1 LRNALLNCLL
11 VSSSKSSGSSQLH
24 PGLPASHLLLALAIV
39 AVWGTNFVVIKV
51 SLESFPP
58 FLFAALRYI
67 FALLPVVFFMPK
79 PKVSWVN
86 LCIYGLA
93 TGLGQFGVMYFAID
107 GRISPGLASLV
118 IQTQVFFTIGFAMFF
133 AKESLRLY
141 QVVAVA
147 VAMTGLAII
156 ALHTDAM
163 TTFLGL
169 ALVVFAGL
177 SWGVANTVSR
187 RAGAINMLSYVV
199 WASAFSIP
207 PLLIISLLFEGGVS
221 HLWEITLVAPMGAW
235 IGVLWQAWGN
245 TLFGYA
251 AWGWL
256 LSKHP
261 AAVVAPA
268 PLLVP
273 IFGMGASAFFLGET
287 LPDWKIMAA
296 GLVIAGLVINLFW
309 PALRERSRQFF

>member
-1 LRNALLNCLL
+1 M
-11 VSSSKSSGSSQLH
+11 SSSKTSGTSQLH

-79 PKVSWVN
+79 PKVSWTN

-93 TGLGQFGVMYFAID
+93 TGVGQFGVMYFAID

-133 AKESLRLY
+133 AKEGLRLY
-141 QVVAVA
+141 QAVAVA
-147 VAMTGLAII
+147 VAMTGLVII
-156 ALHTDAM
+156 ALHTDAT

-169 ALVVFAGL
+169 ALVVFAGF

-187 RAGAINMLSYVV
+187 MAGAINMLSYVV

-207 PLLIISLLFEGGVS
+207 PLLLVSLIFEGGAS
-221 HLWEITLVAPMGAW
+221 HLWEITLVAPLGAW
-235 IGVLWQAWGN
+235 IGVLWQAWAN

-273 IFGMGASAFFLGET
+273 IFGMGASAFFLGEA

-296 GLVIAGLVINLFW
+296 GLVIAGLVVNLFW
-309 PALRERSRQFF
+309 PALRERSRHFF

>member
-1 LRNALLNCLL
+1 M
-11 VSSSKSSGSSQLH
+11 SSLEKQGSSQLH

-39 AVWGTNFVVIKV
+39 AVWGTNFVVIKI
-51 SLESFPP
+51 SLDSFPP
-58 FLFAALRYI
+58 FFFAALRYI

-79 PKVSWVN
+79 PKVSWGN
-86 LCIYGLA
+86 LCVYGLA
-93 TGLGQFGVMYFAID
+93 TGVGQFGVMYFAID

-133 AKESLRLY
+133 AKEGLRLY
-141 QVVAVA
+141 QAVAVA
-147 VAMTGLAII
+147 VAMTGLVII
-156 ALHTDAM
+156 ALHTDAT

-169 ALVVFAGL
+169 ALVVFAGF

-207 PLLIISLLFEGGVS
+207 PLLLISLIFEGGAS
-221 HLWEITLVAPMGAW
+221 HLWEISLAAPAGAW
-235 IGVLWQAWGN
+235 MGVLWQSWAN

-273 IFGMGASAFFLGET
+273 IFGMGASAFFLGEA
-287 LPDWKIMAA
+287 LPPWKVEAA
-296 GLVIAGLVINLFW
+296 SLVIAGLVINLFW
-309 PALRERSRQFF
+309 PTLRAKSRQFF

>member
-1 LRNALLNCLL
+1 M
-11 VSSSKSSGSSQLH
+11 SSPKIPASAQLH

-39 AVWGTNFVVIKV
+39 AVWGTNFVVIKI
-51 SLESFPP
+51 SLDSFPP

-67 FALLPVVFFMPK
+67 FALLPVVFFLPR
-79 PKVSWVN
+79 PKVSWRN
-86 LCIYGLA
+86 LLVYGLA
-93 TGLGQFGVMYFAID
+93 TGVGQFGVMYFAID

-133 AKESLRLY
+133 AKEGLRLY
-141 QVVAVA
+141 QAVA
-147 VAMTGLAII
+147 VAIAMIGLIII
-156 ALHTDAM
+156 ALHTDAT
-163 TTFLGL
+163 TTFFGL
-169 ALVVFAGL
+169 ALVVFAGF
-177 SWGVANTVSR
+177 SWGIANTVSR

-207 PLLIISLLFEGGVS
+207 PLLIVSAIFEGGPS
-221 HLWEITLVAPMGAW
+221 HLWEVTLTAPIGAW
-235 IGVLWQAWGN
+235 MGVFWQSWAN

-261 AAVVAPA
+261 AVVVAPT

-273 IFGMGASAFFLGET
+273 IFGMGASTFFLDEA
-287 LPDWKIMAA
+287 LPDWKMMAA
-296 GLVIAGLVINLFW
+296 GLVIAGLIINLFW
-309 PALRERSRQFF
+309 PALREQSRKFF

>member
-1 LRNALLNCLL
+1 VNSPHR
-11 VSSSKSSGSSQLH
+11 SER
-24 PGLPASHLLLALAIV
+24 LPLSHLLLALAIV
-39 AVWGTNFVVIKV
+39 AVWGTNFVVIKI

-58 FLFAALRYI
+58 FLFAALRYF

-79 PKVSWVN
+79 PKVSWRN
-86 LCIYGLA
+86 LCAYGLA
-93 TGLGQFGVMYFAID
+93 TGVGQFGVMYFAID
-107 GRISPGLASLV
+107 GQISPGLASLV

-133 AKESLRLY
+133 AKEGLKLY
-141 QVVAVA
+141 QAVAVA
-147 VAMTGLAII
+147 VAMMGLVII
-156 ALHTDAM
+156 ALHTDAS

-177 SWGVANTVSR
+177 SWGAANTVSR
-187 RAGAINMLSYVV
+187 SAGSINMLSYVV

-207 PLLIISLLFEGGVS
+207 PLFLISLIFEGG
-221 HLWEITLVAPMGAW
+221 WEHMSSAMVLAPLGAW
-235 IGVLWQAWGN
+235 LGVLWQSWGN

-261 AAVVAPA
+261 AALVAPT

-273 IFGMGASAFFLGET
+273 IFGMGASAYFLSEP
-287 LPDWKIMAA
+287 LPSWKIFAA
-296 GLVIAGLVINLFW
+296 GLVIAGLVVNLFW
-309 PALRERSRQFF
+309 PSIESKIKHHFS